1 MRRMRRLGWQV
12 YLGLG
17 VGLCAA
23 YYLVPATASKLVIWP
38 LIGASSAAA
47 IVLGARWHRPASRL
61 AWYLVAAGQLSF
73 IIGDWL
79 YVVRVRVVESG
90 EVFPSVVDLFYLA
103 FYPFLVAGLLLL
115 IRRSNPGRDLASL
128 ADAAII
134 VIGLGL
140 LSWVFLISPYL
151 WAAGLTPGERL
162 VSIAYPLGDVLVLA
176 VAARL
181 AIGTTGRPATWWL
194 LTGSIVPLLFGDAVF
209 VLLQVSNTWG
219 TWQHQQLLDLSWILF
234 YVGFGTAALHP
245 SMVTLSEPSPATVR
259 LSRGRLLL
267 LASASLLPSAVL
279 AIQTARGKQN
289 VPTVIALA
297 AGSAAL
303 FLLALARMRG
313 LAGELALQQER
324 EHTGQRVLRVAEFER
339 TRLAAELHDGPVQRL
354 TALLYNL
361 ALARLHLKAGDLS
374 HVDGLLGGLEN
385 DLSVD
390 IENLRRL
397 MSHLRPPVLDELGM
411 ASALSSHGGAFQDAS
426 GVACTVNADA
436 ATQLTGEQETVLY
449 RVTQEALTN
458 VAKHARASRV
468 WVLLASENG
477 LARLQIRDDGIGFDP
492 ATKSTS
498 DLVEHGHFGLA
509 GMRERVEMVGGRLL
523 IDSGSGQGTTIAVE
537 LAVEL
542 DRVQASWE
550 R

>member
-17 VGLCAA
+17 VALCTA
-23 YYLVPATASKLVIWP
+23 YYLVPATASKLVVWP
-38 LIGASSAAA
+38 LIGGSSAAA
-47 IVLGARWHRPASRL
+47 VVLGARWHRPASRL
-61 AWYLVAAGQLSF
+61 AWYLLAAGQLSF
-73 IIGDWL
+73 VVGDWL
-79 YVVRVRVVESG
+79 YVVRVRVIESG
-90 EVFPSVVDLFYLA
+90 PVFPSVVDLFYLA

-128 ADAAII
+128 ADASII

-140 LSWVFLISPYL
+140 LSWVFLISPYI
-151 WAAGLTPGERL
+151 WRAGLTPGERL

-181 AIGTTGRPATWWL
+181 AIGTSNRQATWWL

-209 VLLQVSNTWG
+209 VFLQVSNAWG
-219 TWQHQQLLDLSWILF
+219 TWQHQQLLDLCWILF

-245 SMVTLSEPSPATVR
+245 SMISLSEPTPVTVR

-267 LASASLLPSAVL
+267 LASACLLPSAIL
-279 AIQTARGKQN
+279 AIQAGRGRES
-289 VPTVIALA
+289 VPTVVALA

-303 FLLALARMRG
+303 FLLALLRMRG
-313 LAGELALQQER
+313 LAAELATQQER
-324 EHTGQRVLRVAEFER
+324 ELTGQRVLRVAEFER

-361 ALARLHLKAGDLS
+361 EAARLHLKAGEL
-374 HVDGLLGGLEN
+374 HADGLLNVLET

-390 IENLRRL
+390 IESLRRL
-397 MSHLRPPVLDELGM
+397 MSQLRPPVLDELGM
-411 ASALSSHGGAFQDAS
+411 ASALTSHGDVFQDAS
-426 GVACTVNADA
+426 GVACTVDADG
-436 ATQLTGEQETVLY
+436 ATQLTDEQETVLY
-449 RVTQEALTN
+449 RVTQEALSN

-468 WVLLASENG
+468 WVLLASDNG
-477 LARLQIRDDGIGFDP
+477 LTRLLIRDDGVGFDP
-492 ATKSTS
+492 ATTSTAE
-498 DLVEHGHFGLA
+498 LVEHGHFGLA

-523 IDSGSGQGTTIAVE
+523 IDSGSGRGTTIAVE
-537 LAVEL
+537 LAVDPAL
-542 DRVQASWE
+542 QAAS
-550 R
+550 RQG